1 MAEPGATAAGAA
13 SSAAP
18 RDDRLDRALIA
29 IQIVT
34 TLGALLSI
42 LDTTIVNVALETFA
56 RTFHASLSGVQW
68 IATSYLLALGTV
80 VPLAGWTAERY
91 GAKRVWMVSVALF
104 VLGSVACALAWDLG
118 SLIGFRVLQGVG
130 GGLMIPVGQTILA
143 QAAGP
148 KRMARAMALS
158 WIVTLMGPVIGPV
171 IGGVIVDGLSW
182 RWLFFV
188 NVPVGVVALVAA
200 VKLLPDSRTA
210 TRHGL
215 DVLGLALLSPG
226 LVVLLY
232 GLSEFGANGGRWSAP
247 VVVGLAAGVALVV
260 AFVGH
265 ALRLKERALFELALF
280 RDRAFGGAAI
290 NNLCVIAA
298 IFGGM
303 VLLPLYY
310 QVVRGES
317 PTRAGLLMAAQP
329 IGAALMTVF
338 SARIADR
345 RGAGRIVPFGV
356 AIASAAT
363 VGLALI
369 GPHTSYWSLNAILFV
384 RGFGFGATIMPA
396 MAVAYASLPREA
408 IPRATV
414 ALNIV
419 QRLGGSLGI
428 ALLAVVLERRID
440 ALIPGAHGI
449 SSYVRGIPA
458 AEHER
463 IAGLLARA
471 FGQTF
476 WVAVGL
482 SALAFVPSLFLPRT
496 PPAKAAG

>member
-1 MAEPGATAAGAA
+1 MPAA
-13 SSAAP
+13 
-18 RDDRLDRALIA
+18 DDRLTRDLVA

-42 LDTTIVNVALETFA
+42 LDTTIVNVALKTFS
-56 RTFHASLSGVQW
+56 REFDTSLSNVQW

-80 VPLAGWTAERY
+80 VPLAGWSADRF

-148 KRMARAMALS
+148 RRMARAMSLS
-158 WIVTLMGPVIGPV
+158 WIVTLMGPVMGPV
-171 IGGVIVDGLSW
+171 IGGAIIDGLSW

-188 NVPVGVVALVAA
+188 NVPVGIVALVAA
-200 VKLLPDSRTA
+200 VRLLPESRPGA
-210 TRHGL
+210 RHGL
-215 DVLGLALLSPG
+215 DLLGLALLSPG

-232 GLSEFGANGGRWSAP
+232 GISEFGSNGGRWSLP
-247 VVVGLAAGVALVV
+247 VVVGLAAGAALVV
-260 AFVGH
+260 AFVAH
-265 ALRLKERALFELALF
+265 ALRLKERALIELALF

-290 NNLCVIAA
+290 NMLCIIAA

-329 IGAALMTVF
+329 IGAALMTTV

-345 RGAGRIVPFGV
+345 RGAGRIVPVGV
-356 AIASAAT
+356 AIATGAT

-369 GPHTSYWSLNAILFV
+369 GPHTSYWSLNAILFA

-428 ALLAVVLERRID
+428 AVLAVVLERRID

-449 SSYVRGIPA
+449 STYVRGIPA
-458 AEHER
+458 AEYDR
-463 IAGLLARA
+463 VAGLLARA

-476 WVAVGL
+476 WVAVGF
-482 SALAFVPSLFLPRT
+482 SGLAFVPALFLRRKPV
-496 PPAKAAG
+496 AKAVG

>member
-1 MAEPGATAAGAA
+1 MAEPAAGAA
-13 SSAAP
+13 SAADP
-18 RDDRLDRALIA
+18 APDRLDRALIA

-42 LDTTIVNVALETFA
+42 LDTTIVNVALETFS
-56 RTFHASLSGVQW
+56 REFHSPLSNVQW

-80 VPLAGWTAERY
+80 VPLAGWTAERF

-104 VLGSVACALAWDLG
+104 VLGSIACGFAWDLP

-148 KRMARAMALS
+148 ARMARAMALS
-158 WIVTLMGPVIGPV
+158 WIVTLMGPVLGPV
-171 IGGVIVDGLSW
+171 IGGAIVDGLTW

-200 VKLLPDSRTA
+200 TKLLPD
-210 TRHGL
+210 TRSDARHRL
-215 DVLGLALLSPG
+215 DVRGLALLSPG
-226 LVVLLY
+226 LVLLLY
-232 GLSEFGANGGRWSAP
+232 GISEFGASAGRWTTA
-247 VVVGLAAGVALVV
+247 VVASLAAGFALTGGFVV
-260 AFVGH
+260 H
-265 ALRLKERALFELALF
+265 ALRLKERALIELALF
-280 RDRAFGGAAI
+280 RDRSFGGAAI
-290 NNLCVIAA
+290 NNLLIIAA

-317 PTRAGLLMAAQP
+317 ATRAGLLMAAQP

-345 RGAGRIVPFGV
+345 SGAGRVVPFGIL
-356 AIASAAT
+356 IAAGAT
-363 VGLALI
+363 IGLAYV
-369 GPHTSYWSLNAILFV
+369 GPHTSYWQLNVILFV

-396 MAVAYASLPREA
+396 MAVAFASLPREA

-414 ALNIV
+414 AINIV

-449 SSYVRGIPA
+449 STYVQGIPA
-458 AEHER
+458 AQRAAVE
-463 IAGLLARA
+463 GPLAHA
-471 FGQTF
+471 FGQAF
-476 WVAVGL
+476 WVAVGIA
-482 SALAFVPSLFLPRT
+482 ALAFVPALFLPRH
-496 PPAKAAG
+496 PVKKAAG